1 MILRDILIQAQKEH
15 WATGHFN
22 ASESDHFR
30 AIAEACF
37 ELKAPAIIG
46 LSEGERTHMG
56 LRVAVALRDAF
67 GSEFAIPVFLN
78 ADHTKSVE
86 AAKLAVD
93 AGFDSIHIDLSAMAF
108 EENITGTKEI
118 VAYAHAKNSDISVE
132 GELGY
137 LKGESKV
144 QKEKI
149 EVSTNDYTKPEQAL
163 TFVRKTGVNRL
174 AIVVGNIHGISLD
187 EPMLDI
193 SRIKEIREIVSPE
206 VAIVLHAGSG
216 IPDDQIK
223 AAIAAGIA
231 NIHINTDMR
240 VAFVNELKHTIIANP
255 DEVAMYKLDESAAKA
270 MKEVVKNKLMLFG
283 AMDRIRNFL

>member
-1 MILRDILIQAQKEH
+1 MILNDILIQARNEH

-22 ASESDHFR
+22 ASESDQMR
-30 AIAEACF
+30 AIAEACK
-37 ELKAPAIIG
+37 EIGSPAMIG
-46 LSEGERTHMG
+46 LSEGERKHLG
-56 LRVAVALRDAF
+56 LAEAVALRDAF
-67 GSEFAIPVFLN
+67 RSELSIPIFLN

-86 AAKLAVD
+86 AAKKAVD
-93 AGFDSIHIDLSAMAF
+93 AGFDSIHIDLSAIPF
-108 EENITGTKEI
+108 EENIAGTKEI

-149 EVSTNDYTKPEQAL
+149 EVSAEDYTKPEEAL
-163 TFVRKTGVNRL
+163 RFVQETGVNRL

-187 EPMLDI
+187 EPALDI
-193 SRIKEIREIVSPE
+193 NRIKEIQEIVPQE

-216 IPDDQIK
+216 IPDDQIR
-223 AAIAAGIA
+223 AAIKAGIT
-231 NIHINTDMR
+231 NIHINTDLR
-240 VAFVNELKHTIIANP
+240 VAFANELKHTIIDHP
-255 DEVAMYKLDESAAKA
+255 DEVAMYKLDEPAMRA

-283 AMDRIRNFL
+283 AVSKIN